1 MKLEIAF
8 LGAGKMV
15 SAIVN
20 GLINEK
26 IFHPHEMACVSA
38 PDGTS
43 ERLSNATGI
52 GRFETLKELLAG
64 GSKRLLLGCKPQ
76 QFKDLDPSL
85 AEWTKDCTVLSIMA
99 GITIDTLAKWFPSA
113 RYIIRSMPNTPG
125 QIGAGVTAY
134 AMGEKVDEGCRAD
147 TERILGSL
155 GRVFPVEE
163 PTIDAVTAM
172 SGSGPGYVF
181 EFACALEEAGK
192 AIGLEQDFARTLAI
206 ETILGASAGSLPEP
220 DFQLIGVELKTIP
233 LNAKGKPAESTY
245 VCMVPLN
252 APAGRWEDSVVYH
265 KLARVLWVPVES
277 DSAIPLTRRRIG
289 RPHLWSPDTD
299 QAVAL
304 ANDWEELMELVGTG
318 RLDEIDARLGVHLQI
333 RPKARD
339 ASMRSW
345 AWIMKTPCA
354 ASS

>member
-1 MKLEIAF
+1 MLRIQPPRTEA
-8 LGAGKMV
+8 
-15 SAIVN
+15 
-20 GLINEK
+20 
-26 IFHPHEMACVSA
+26 
-38 PDGTS
+38 
-43 ERLSNATGI
+43 
-52 GRFETLKELLAG
+52 ELLERARAIHG
-64 GSKRLLLGCKPQ
+64 RE
-76 QFKDLDPSL
+76 L
-85 AEWTKDCTVLSIMA
+85 AELAAFAQIPPPRNPVSGKGWA
-99 GITIDTLAKWFPSA
+99 GQL
-113 RYIIRSMPNTPG
+113 
-125 QIGAGVTAY
+125 
-134 AMGEKVDEGCRAD
+134 
-147 TERILGSL
+147 
-155 GRVFPVEE
+155 
-163 PTIDAVTAM
+163 
-172 SGSGPGYVF
+172 
-181 EFACALEEAGK
+181 
-192 AIGLEQDFARTLAI
+192 I

-339 ASMRSW
+339 ASMRTAAIGRGGRQVQVNPRGFYLRAGFTAGIITRAPDW
-345 AWIMKTPCA
+345 A
-354 ASS
+354 